1 MGIAPGTSDTAAC
14 GITRVG
20 VADGVVFEFDVADRE
35 MFALGVVEIE
45 EFRVGELDI
54 EVLALIGIGEFAMID
69 RFEIKF
75 ESPAPNASA
84 SNISAERTCRAA
96 FAAGVA
102 DVTAMAGLNWM
113 RFLPTL
119 VVLNCRHL

>member
-1 MGIAPGTSDTAAC
+1 
-14 GITRVG
+14 
-20 VADGVVFEFDVADRE
+20 
-35 MFALGVVEIE
+35 MFALGAFEIE
-45 EFRVGELDI
+45 EFNFGKVDI
-54 EVLALIGIGEFAMID
+54 EVLALVETGDCAMID

-75 ESPAPNASA
+75 ESLAPNTSA
-84 SNISAERTCRAA
+84 SNTSAERTSRAA

>member
-14 GITRVG
+14 GRTRVG
-20 VADGVVFEFDVADRE
+20 VAEDVVFEFDVADCE
-35 MFALGVVEIE
+35 TFALGAVEIE
-45 EFRVGELDI
+45 EFKFGELDM
-54 EVLALIGIGEFAMID
+54 EVLALVETGECAMID

-75 ESPAPNASA
+75 ASLAPNTSA
-84 SNISAERTCRAA
+84 SSTSAERTSRAA
-96 FAAGVA
+96 FAAGAA
-102 DVTAMAGLNWM
+102 DVNALAGLNWM

>member
-1 MGIAPGTSDTAAC
+1 MGIAPGASETAAC

-20 VADGVVFEFDVADRE
+20 AAEDVVFEFDVAACE
-35 MFALGVVEIE
+35 MFALGAVEIE
-45 EFRVGELDI
+45 EFKFGELDM
-54 EVLALIGIGEFAMID
+54 EVLALVESGEVAMID

-75 ESPAPNASA
+75 ESLAPNPSA
-84 SNISAERTCRAA
+84 STSAERTSRAA

-102 DVTAMAGLNWM
+102 DVTALAGLIWM